1 MARHAGGVDMVGMLD
16 ERHCVRVQ
24 RGDSRRVLQYRFEDD
39 GKRITCV
46 TRWRQFAMSHWK
58 GCERCALIPKQRERH
73 AAAADCAAG
82 KSEFEKPYA
91 WLRFQCE
98 LEYRLSG
105 NLYCRFIPRI
115 PDSCKTRVSQSR
127 GFLTLLHIG

>member
-1 MARHAGGVDMVGMLD
+1 
-16 ERHCVRVQ
+16 
-24 RGDSRRVLQYRFEDD
+24 
-39 GKRITCV
+39 
-46 TRWRQFAMSHWK
+46 MSHWK

-73 AAAADCAAG
+73 PAAADCAAG

-91 WLRFQCE
+91 WLRFQRE

-115 PDSCKTRVSQSR
+115 PDSCKTRISQSR
-127 GFLTLLHIG
+127 GFLTLLHVGEIRSVGAANQMNGGDAPSRTQPLADCGLNEQQIVIEVCDNCHERARTAIGG